1 MKLNEL
7 YIAPEAEV
15 ISFRAAERLAA
26 SFEELEGG
34 YISFRDGVQL
44 PDSEDEL

>member
-26 SFEELEGG
+26 SYGELEGDH
-34 YISFRDGVQL
+34 ISFGDGVQL